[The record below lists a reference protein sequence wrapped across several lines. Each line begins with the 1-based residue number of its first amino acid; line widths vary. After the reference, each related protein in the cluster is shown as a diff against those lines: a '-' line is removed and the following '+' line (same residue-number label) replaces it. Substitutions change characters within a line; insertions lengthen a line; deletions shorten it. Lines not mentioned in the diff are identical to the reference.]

1 MTDKELRHMSRGELL
16 QMLITQIEENNA
28 LQEQLEQAE
37 AQLQDRQIAAEQAG
51 SLAEA
56 ALSLNGIF
64 QAAQAAADQY
74 LENIQRMNSEQED
87 VCRQI
92 QAGAEKKAEKIV
104 QEAEEYRRKAH
115 EEADEYWKKVIARAE
130 MLLQNQDALRELVRS
145 PERNQGQ

>member
-87 VCRQI
+87 V
-92 QAGAEKKAEKIV
+92 
-104 QEAEEYRRKAH
+104 
-115 EEADEYWKKVIARAE
+115 
-130 MLLQNQDALRELVRS
+130 
-145 PERNQGQ
+145 